1 MIKVNLS
8 TLNDIK
14 NELVNKVKTSFI
26 SNITLV
32 NNCDLIF
39 SFSHYREE
47 KLFVS
52 LNHQSPFLSL
62 IKIEESIHTLTNNL
76 NDVLRKEIKDS
87 KIIDIEL
94 INNDRIL
101 KFTLSKISETFD
113 KEIKYLIFE
122 FVPHKPN
129 LIILNKDE
137 IVIFATHY
145 TDINKE
151 RIVKQKF
158 KYEAPINNLNNNEP
172 SIELEKLKLCASN
185 YLKESKLIRQK
196 EKNKELFT
204 FVNRRLKILTNK
216 IKNLQLDIEKAN
228 EKLIYKEYGDMCY
241 LYAYDEESLHRD
253 IQNGVIKDY
262 DLSLTPIDNANRYFK
277 IYKKAKTTLAL
288 AKEEINKAYQDIE
301 YFNHIKIQIENAGD
315 DDINEI
321 KNIFFPAK
329 DKKKKLSFSKSSPY
343 FINYKSTRIA
353 FGKTDIQNNEL
364 TFNKANPNYHFFH
377 VKNIPGAHVVI
388 FSDNPSNDE
397 KLIASEICLILSKL
411 SSGEVDTT
419 QIKNVRKGTKIG
431 QVFLKKETSIYLRGI
446 RQETIELLETAK
458 RM

>member
-1 MIKVNLS
+1 
-8 TLNDIK
+8 
-14 NELVNKVKTSFI
+14 
-26 SNITLV
+26 
-32 NNCDLIF
+32 
-39 SFSHYREE
+39 
-47 KLFVS
+47 
-52 LNHQSPFLSL
+52 
-62 IKIEESIHTLTNNL
+62 
-76 NDVLRKEIKDS
+76 
-87 KIIDIEL
+87 
-94 INNDRIL
+94 
-101 KFTLSKISETFD
+101 
-113 KEIKYLIFE
+113 
-122 FVPHKPN
+122 
-129 LIILNKDE
+129 
-137 IVIFATHY
+137 
-145 TDINKE
+145 
-151 RIVKQKF
+151 
-158 KYEAPINNLNNNEP
+158 
-172 SIELEKLKLCASN
+172 
-185 YLKESKLIRQK
+185 
-196 EKNKELFT
+196 
-204 FVNRRLKILTNK
+204 
-216 IKNLQLDIEKAN
+216 
-228 EKLIYKEYGDMCY
+228 MCY
-241 LYAYDEESLHRD
+241 LYTYDEESLQRD
-253 IQNGVIKDY
+253 IQNGAIKDY

-388 FSDNPSNDE
+388 FNDNPSNDE
-397 KLIASEICLILSKL
+397 KLIACEICLILSKL

-419 QIKNVRKGTKIG
+419 QIKNVRKGTRIG
-431 QVFLKKETSIYLRGI
+431 QVFLKRETSIYLRDI